1 MVYYERRK
9 NNMSIQLSNDQK
21 ISIVNQHL
29 TNLAYTAYNIQLSI
43 EESQVVSTPDTANIA
58 ALQAQ
63 LVDVNKQ
70 VAALNAEIA
79 SLQTPSSN

>member
-1 MVYYERRK
+1 
-9 NNMSIQLSNDQK
+9 MSIELSNDQK

>member
-1 MVYYERRK
+1 
-9 NNMSIQLSNDQK
+9 MSIELSNDQK

-43 EESQVVSTPDTANIA
+43 EEAQVVSAPDTDSIA

-70 VAALNAEIA
+70 VAALNAEIT

>member
-1 MVYYERRK
+1 
-9 NNMSIQLSNDQK
+9 MSIELSNDQK

-29 TNLAYTAYNIQLSI
+29 TNLAYTAYNLQLSI

>member
-1 MVYYERRK
+1 
-9 NNMSIQLSNDQK
+9 MSIELSNDQK

-79 SLQTPSSN
+79 SLQTPSSK

>member
-1 MVYYERRK
+1 
-9 NNMSIQLSNDQK
+9 MSIQLSNDQK